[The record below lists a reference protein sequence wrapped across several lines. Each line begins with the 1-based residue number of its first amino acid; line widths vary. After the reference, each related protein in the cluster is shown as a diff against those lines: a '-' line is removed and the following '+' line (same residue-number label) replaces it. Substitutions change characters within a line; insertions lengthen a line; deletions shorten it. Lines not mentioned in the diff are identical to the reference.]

1 MREVCVLSIGEA
13 DSRRI
18 VAQALEKLEVDR
30 TTRIAEMT
38 HASFIIPIDAKNANR
53 THDLEQ
59 QALARMTT
67 ILRAEPRCLTV
78 RKAGTD
84 TVRITCTLYPQGDE
98 SVDYREPN
106 HDRSGNEAS

>member
-30 TTRIAEMT
+30 TTRIAGMT
-38 HASFIIPIDAKNANR
+38 HASFIVPIDAKNANR